1 MHKAMKIVLIAAA
14 ALVALIA
21 IVSVLVG
28 NYFYNFALLR
38 ISEDGSSPVVDATG
52 TGEGTALPEGVG
64 DAFAA
69 NTDWQEEVGM
79 ASEHLSSR
87 DNLRLHGYFAADP
100 GTNRYVIICHGY
112 HSNADSM
119 MLFAEKFY
127 SMGYGV
133 LLLDARGHGQSE
145 GAYVGMGWDER
156 LDIADWANWLNER
169 APDCEIVLYGISM
182 GGATVMMAAGEESL
196 PDNVRAVVEDC
207 GYSSIQDEFRF
218 QLEQLFH
225 LPSFPVLNMAD
236 MMGRLR
242 AGYSIL
248 RDGDAVAQVQKAK
261 VPILFIHGGE
271 DLFVPTAMV
280 YEVYEAATV
289 EKELLVVEGAGH
301 GMASSVDREAYWQTV
316 TAFLQRYVG

>member
-1 MHKAMKIVLIAAA
+1 MKIVWITAA
-14 ALVALIA
+14 ALVVLIA
-21 IVSVLVG
+21 LVSVLVG
-28 NYFYNFALLR
+28 NYFYNFALLP
-38 ISEDGSSPVVDATG
+38 IDDSGSSPVVDATG

-64 DAFAA
+64 SAFAP
-69 NTDWQEEVGM
+69 NVDWQQKVGIT
-79 ASEHLSSR
+79 SEHLGSR
-87 DNLRLHGYFAADP
+87 DGLRLHGYFAADP
-100 GTNRYVIICHGY
+100 GTNRYAIICHGY

-133 LLLDARGHGQSE
+133 LLPDARGHGQSE

-156 LDIADWANWLNER
+156 LDIADWAGWLAAR
-169 APDCEIVLYGISM
+169 SPDCEIVLYGISM

-207 GYSSIQDEFRF
+207 GYSSIKSEFRF

-248 RDGDAVAQVQKAK
+248 RDGDAVAQVKKTQ
-261 VPILFIHGGE
+261 VPMLFIHGGE

-289 EKELLVVEGAGH
+289 EKGLLVVEGAGH
-301 GMASSVDREAYWQTV
+301 GMASSVDRETYWQTV
-316 TAFLQRYVG
+316 TDFLEKHVG